1 MSENILITG
10 ISGFIG
16 KNVTRRLLRKNR
28 KITAL
33 IRPSTDLER
42 IEEFEN
48 KIDFIEIDLAD
59 IPTLRNYLKQNSFDC
74 IVHIGAIRG
83 GRKFPGQTYFD
94 VNVNATEQLL
104 INALENNSRFLFC
117 SSVGVFGAIP
127 SELPANNQTKRKNDN
142 YYHYTKIQAEIL
154 LQKYVLQGLNGVII
168 RPAITYGIGDFG
180 FPFTL
185 TKLID
190 KNLMYLPDKEVMIHL
205 TNVELLSL
213 AFAKL
218 VETGFTPGCAY
229 NIADEKPVKLL
240 ELANFISNE
249 IRGKEFPKKKIIA
262 KKFFQ
267 YGETISRILKNETWI
282 SRFELISKSWF
293 YDTNNSYHELS
304 LKKINTI
311 PDFKVVTNWYKS
323 LKKSKL

>member
-1 MSENILITG
+1 MINSILITG

-16 KNVTRRLLRKNR
+16 KNVARRLIQKNR

-33 IRPSTDLER
+33 IRPSTDLDR
-42 IEEFEN
+42 VEEFEN
-48 KIDFIEIDLAD
+48 NIDFKEIDLAD
-59 IPTLRNYLKQNSFDC
+59 IPKLKDFLKQNSFDC

-83 GRKFPGQTYFD
+83 GRKFPKQTYFD

-104 INALENNSRFLFC
+104 INALENNSRFIFC

-127 SELPANNQTKRKNDN
+127 NELPANNQTERRIDN
-142 YYHYTKIQAEIL
+142 YYHYTKIQAEAL

-190 KNLMYLPDKEVMIHL
+190 NNLMYLPDKEIMIHL
-205 TNVELLSL
+205 TSVELLSQ
-213 AFAKL
+213 AFARL
-218 VETGFTPGCAY
+218 IESNFTPGTAY
-229 NIADEKPVKLL
+229 NIADKKPVKLR
-240 ELANFISNE
+240 ELVDFISNE
-249 IRGKEFPKKKIIA
+249 LKGKEFPKKKIINN
-262 KKFFQ
+262 KFFQ
-267 YGETISRILKNETWI
+267 YGESISRILKSETWI

-293 YDTNNSYHELS
+293 YDTNNSYSELS
-304 LKKINTI
+304 LKQIETI
-311 PDFKVVTNWYKS
+311 PNFKVVTNWYKS
-323 LKKSKL
+323 LKKSK

>member
-1 MSENILITG
+1 MINSILITG

-16 KNVTRRLLRKNR
+16 KNVARRLIQKNR

-33 IRPSTDLER
+33 IRPSTDLDR
-42 IEEFEN
+42 IEEFEK
-48 KIDFIEIDLAD
+48 KINFAAIDLAD
-59 IPTLRNYLKQNSFDC
+59 IPKLRDFLKQNSFDC

-83 GRKFPGQTYFD
+83 GRKFPKQTYFE

-104 INALENNSRFLFC
+104 INALKNNCRFIFC

-127 SELPANNQTKRKNDN
+127 NELPANNQTERRNDN
-142 YYHYTKIQAEIL
+142 YYHYTKIQAEAL
-154 LQKYVLQGLNGVII
+154 LQKYVLQGLNAVII

-190 KNLMYLPDKEVMIHL
+190 KSLMFIPDKNVMIHL
-205 TNVELLSL
+205 TSVELLSQ

-218 VETGFTPGCAY
+218 IESNIIPGTAY
-229 NIADEKPVKLL
+229 NIADKKPVKLR
-240 ELANFISNE
+240 ELVNFISNE
-249 IRGKEFPKKKIIA
+249 LKGKEFPPKKIIN

-293 YDTNNSYHELS
+293 YDTNNSYNELS
-304 LKKINTI
+304 LKQIETI
-311 PDFKVVTNWYKS
+311 PNFKVVTNWYKS
-323 LKKSKL
+323 LTK